1 MPLFAFRNSRLLP
14 LIVASALP
22 MLAQGV
28 STQLSGVVSS
38 KDGSPVEGAAVQV
51 RNAETGLTRVV
62 RTDAKGRYLAPILPV
77 GPYSVT
83 VTKEGFQTASNL
95 KVNLNLGDGAPLNVR
110 LAGVASAI
118 VEVTGTVTSVDT
130 ERAAAATFVST
141 EAMETLPTNGRRW
154 ENFALLTP
162 QVTISSRGDIAI
174 GGQRGVNT
182 AVNVDGG
189 NFNSSFFG
197 GTLGSEAGGTP
208 FTLSSE
214 AIREFQV
221 VTDGASAEF
230 GGNGGGYLNAITKS
244 GSNEFSGGAFFYE
257 RPQDLVATAHK
268 DGKKVA
274 DFTNRQFGFSVGGPI
289 LKDKL
294 FYFVSVDLQ
303 RDSRPINVTYG
314 ASASSPLIGSLNPAV
329 PADKALLDNSTPY
342 SWKNNQDAIFV
353 RLDWMINTDHALQ
366 FRINRSSFTGD
377 NNTGYNAAY
386 SATSLEEGK
395 TLSLVGQW
403 NWNISAN
410 WLNEFRV
417 NSVTEELPR
426 TPRGTKPQVSTR
438 NVGMYGMALY
448 GRKFESKQIQISDTL
463 TYVTP
468 EWQVRGGVQYI
479 AYDIFETF
487 APMAGGS
494 YYFTSLANYRAG
506 NWDNYK
512 QFFSLQPGVSVEQAG
527 TMDEKAKDLGAF
539 IQAEWRPNRSFKLG
553 LGLRYDRQE
562 HPDFG
567 IADFN
572 ASNFASYTRPGP
584 LTARIPTDSSISPRF
599 SFTWTPQV
607 DQDRTVVRGSAGLYV
622 SRTPSVFNYQVLTS
636 NGQRAAT
643 IEFRAANLA
652 AYPLFTRGGTFNYSD
667 PFRFDSY
674 DAANFP
680 AAAAPAIQS
689 FDPNFKNPRTTRINL
704 GAERAMGMGLTLGLS
719 ATYAKTQNLERI
731 TDVNLQLLGY
741 NSVGR
746 PVYNNNK
753 GLEIL
758 ASYLPN
764 DPLVLI
770 RPNGNYAS
778 MQLYTSD
785 AEAKYQAL
793 TVSAKYAPEGSF
805 IDAQLFYTYAKDK
818 DSDSNE
824 RSFSGYYTQDPNR
837 LEDDFS
843 WSSNDRRNVVTG
855 YVNVHERWFSGVR
868 FGFNVRYLS
877 GLAYSPVFGA
887 DLSADGNRNDRIWGT
902 ERNSYREPGRYII
915 DLKIGRDWTIAG
927 RYKIGI
933 SADVFNLFNKATRYI
948 KTTGLNG
955 TDAAP
960 TAPSTAPTTLD
971 VVAGKIGTERQV
983 QLGAR
988 FAF

>member
-1 MPLFAFRNSRLLP
+1 MPLFATRNSRLLP
-14 LIVASALP
+14 LIVVSALP
-22 MLAQGV
+22 MFAQGV
-28 STQLSGVVSS
+28 STQLSGVVTS

-118 VEVTGTVTSVDT
+118 VEVTAAVISVDT

-189 NFNSSFFG
+189 NYNSSFFG

-214 AIREFQV
+214 SIREFQV

-244 GSNEFSGGAFFYE
+244 GSNEFSGGVFFYE
-257 RPQDLVATAHK
+257 RPQSLVATRHI
-268 DGKKVA
+268 DGNKVS

-294 FYFVSVDLQ
+294 FYFVSVDFQ
-303 RDSRPINVTYG
+303 RDSRPNNVTYG
-314 ASASSPLIGSLNPAV
+314 SSASSPQIGTLNPAV
-329 PADKALLDNSTPY
+329 AADKALLDNSAPY
-342 SWKNNQDAIFV
+342 SAKNNQDAIFA

-377 NNTGYNAAY
+377 NGASFSTAN

-410 WLNEFRV
+410 WLNEFRL

-426 TPRGTKPQVSTR
+426 TPRGTKPQVFISSF
-438 NVGMYGMALY
+438 GMYGKALF
-448 GRKFESKQIQISDTL
+448 GREFESKQFQISNIL

-487 APMAGGS
+487 LPRAGGTYS
-494 YYFTSLANYRAG
+494 FNNIADFRSG
-506 NWDNYK
+506 NWTNYE

-539 IQAEWRPNRSFKLG
+539 IQAEWRPNRAFKLG

-567 IADFN
+567 IADFT
-572 ASNFASYTRPGP
+572 ASNFATYTRPGP

-599 SFTWTPQV
+599 SFTWTPQM
-607 DQDRTVVRGSAGLYV
+607 DQDRMVVRGSAGLYV

-643 IEFRAANLA
+643 IRFVSSSLTPGMAA
-652 AYPLFTRGGTFNYSD
+652 AYPLFVRGASFNYND
-667 PFRFDSY
+667 PFRFATY
-674 DAANFP
+674 DAVNFP
-680 AAAAPAIQS
+680 AGAAPAIQS
-689 FDPNFKNPRTTRINL
+689 FDPDFKNPRTTRFNL

-719 ATYAKTQNLERI
+719 ATYARTQNLERI
-731 TDVNLQLLGY
+731 TDVNLQLQGY
-741 NSVGR
+741 NAVGR
-746 PVYNNNK
+746 PVYGNSSANLN
-753 GLEIL
+753 
-758 ASYLPN
+758 APSTT
-764 DPLVLI
+764 LV
-770 RPNGNYAS
+770 RPNTNYAS
-778 MQLYTSD
+778 MQLYMSD
-785 AEAKYQAL
+785 AEARYQAL

-824 RSFSGYYTQDPNR
+824 RSFSGYTTQDPNR
-837 LEDDFS
+837 LEDDYS
-843 WSSNDRRNVVTG
+843 WSANDRRNVITG
-855 YVNVHERWFSGVR
+855 YVNVHERWLSGVR
-868 FGFNVRYLS
+868 FGFNMRYLS
-877 GLAYSPVFGA
+877 GLAYNPVFGT
-887 DLSADGNRNDRIWGT
+887 DLSADGNRNERIWGT
-902 ERNSYREPGRYII
+902 ERNSYRESGRYIV
-915 DLKIGRDWTIAG
+915 DLKIGRDWKFAG
-927 RYKIGI
+927 HYNIGV
-933 SADVFNLFNKATRYI
+933 SAEIFNLFNKTTRFAR
-948 KTTGLNG
+948 TTRLNG
-955 TDAAP
+955 TDLAP
-960 TAPSTAPTTLD
+960 TAPTVALWTLSS
-971 VVAGKIGTERQV
+971 ERQV
-983 QLGAR
+983 QLGVR